1 LNCIERNFIIIF
13 VTVINLYHYL
23 LSDYAQLGQRMRR
36 VTQIVREM
44 REMRDDEQ
52 AAPAAADNEQAA
64 AAANPEEGTDR
75 ACVPASRTSSKLKS
89 CCSLSSSFLVSL
101 NP

>member
-1 LNCIERNFIIIF
+1 
-13 VTVINLYHYL
+13 
-23 LSDYAQLGQRMRR
+23 MRR

-44 REMRDDEQ
+44 REMRETRDDEQ
-52 AAPAAADNEQAA
+52 AAPAAADAA
-64 AAANPEEGTDR
+64 PANPEEGT
-75 ACVPASRTSSKLKS
+75 ACVPAARTSSKLKS

>member
-1 LNCIERNFIIIF
+1 
-13 VTVINLYHYL
+13 
-23 LSDYAQLGQRMRR
+23 MRR

-44 REMRDDEQ
+44 REMRETRDDEH
-52 AAPAAADNEQAA
+52 AAPAAADDVHA
-64 AAANPEEGTDR
+64 AAANPEEGT
-75 ACVPASRTSSKLKS
+75 ACVSAARTSSKLKS

>member
-1 LNCIERNFIIIF
+1 M
-13 VTVINLYHYL
+13 

-44 REMRDDEQ
+44 REMRETRDDEQ
-52 AAPAAADNEQAA
+52 AAPAAADDEQAA
-64 AAANPEEGTDR
+64 PAAADDAPANPEEGT
-75 ACVPASRTSSKLKS
+75 ACVPAARTSSKLKS

>member
-1 LNCIERNFIIIF
+1 
-13 VTVINLYHYL
+13 
-23 LSDYAQLGQRMRR
+23 MRR

-44 REMRDDEQ
+44 REMRETRDDEH
-52 AAPAAADNEQAA
+52 AAPAAADDEHAA
-64 AAANPEEGTDR
+64 AAKPEEGT
-75 ACVPASRTSSKLKS
+75 ACVPAARTSSKLKS

>member
-1 LNCIERNFIIIF
+1 M
-13 VTVINLYHYL
+13 

-44 REMRDDEQ
+44 REMRETRDDEQ
-52 AAPAAADNEQAA
+52 AAPAAADAA
-64 AAANPEEGTDR
+64 PANPEEGT
-75 ACVPASRTSSKLKS
+75 ACVPAARTSSKLKS

>member
-1 LNCIERNFIIIF
+1 
-13 VTVINLYHYL
+13 L

-44 REMRDDEQ
+44 REMRETRDDEQ
-52 AAPAAADNEQAA
+52 AAPAAADAA
-64 AAANPEEGTDR
+64 PAEEGT
-75 ACVPASRTSSKLKS
+75 ACVPAARTSSKLKS

>member
-1 LNCIERNFIIIF
+1 
-13 VTVINLYHYL
+13 
-23 LSDYAQLGQRMRR
+23 MRR

-44 REMRDDEQ
+44 REMRETRDDEH
-52 AAPAAADNEQAA
+52 A
-64 AAANPEEGTDR
+64 AAANPEEGT
-75 ACVPASRTSSKLKS
+75 ACVPAARTSSKLKS

>member
-1 LNCIERNFIIIF
+1 
-13 VTVINLYHYL
+13 L

-44 REMRDDEQ
+44 REMRETRDDEQ
-52 AAPAAADNEQAA
+52 AAPAAADDAP
-64 AAANPEEGTDR
+64 ANPEEGT
-75 ACVPASRTSSKLKS
+75 ACVPAARTSSKLKS

>member
-1 LNCIERNFIIIF
+1 
-13 VTVINLYHYL
+13 
-23 LSDYAQLGQRMRR
+23 M
-36 VTQIVREM
+36 REM
-44 REMRDDEQ
+44 RETRDDEQ

-64 AAANPEEGTDR
+64 PAAADAAPAEEGT
-75 ACVPASRTSSKLKS
+75 ACVPAARTSSKLKS